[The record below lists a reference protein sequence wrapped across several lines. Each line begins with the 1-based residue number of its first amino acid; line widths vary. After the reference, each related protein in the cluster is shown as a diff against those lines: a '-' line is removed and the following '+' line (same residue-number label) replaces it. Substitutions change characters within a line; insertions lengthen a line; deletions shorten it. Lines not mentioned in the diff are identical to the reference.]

1 MNRTGVVGRA
11 FPSSHRLEGTD
22 DGRDEVRS
30 YLREVDDSM
39 SRVIL
44 LGDGGR
50 RLLDAV
56 AERLATLGA
65 IRWEPVGS
73 TCCATSVAGFS
84 DVDML
89 AVFLDPIRHGIDDS
103 IFPYSIAQLRDAIA
117 RGTRPPPVP
126 GPGAA
131 FDQVADRL
139 ADLALPG
146 AFDLPVRDF
155 PAVRFPSRTAEP
167 SVEVVPGIEA
177 DILWDQVSTRPSSG
191 LVRVAFPAYRNR
203 WLGTEPRLHSGV
215 LDFGRSGTDYTVREL
230 IRLLKLVKYRRDI
243 PVRSYFLEVFCL
255 RWLEG
260 SELFPAKSIADIVE
274 QHSTAWSF
282 RRLGLLVD
290 DVADLLTSLAGYLNA
305 TASGDA
311 AAMIDITTPEKLG
324 TIDACADPEQ
334 ARVAAE
340 LTESV
345 AAEADVARI
354 SARVGDPSSAV
365 TRWRAILSYES

>member
-1 MNRTGVVGRA
+1 M
-11 FPSSHRLEGTD
+11 TD
-22 DGRDEVRS
+22 GDEVRA

-39 SRVIL
+39 SEVVL

-56 AERLATLGA
+56 AERLAMLGA

-84 DVDML
+84 DVDLL

-103 IFPYSIAQLRDAIA
+103 ILPYSIAQLRDTIA

-126 GPGAA
+126 DPEAA

-139 ADLALPG
+139 DDLALPE

-167 SVEVVPGIEA
+167 SVEIVPGIEA

-203 WLGTEPRLHSGV
+203 WIGTEPQLHGSV
-215 LDFGRSGTDYTVREL
+215 LDFGRSGTDYSVREL
-230 IRLLKLVKYRRDI
+230 VRLLKLVKYRRGI

-274 QHSTAWSF
+274 RHNTAWSF

-290 DVADLLTSLAGYLNA
+290 DAAEFLTSLAGYLNA
-305 TASGDA
+305 TASGESA
-311 AAMIDITTPEKLG
+311 TMIDLMTPEERA

-340 LTESV
+340 VTESV
-345 AAEADVARI
+345 AAEADAARI
-354 SARVGDPSSAV
+354 AARAGDPSSAI
-365 TRWRAILSYES
+365 TRWRAVLSYES